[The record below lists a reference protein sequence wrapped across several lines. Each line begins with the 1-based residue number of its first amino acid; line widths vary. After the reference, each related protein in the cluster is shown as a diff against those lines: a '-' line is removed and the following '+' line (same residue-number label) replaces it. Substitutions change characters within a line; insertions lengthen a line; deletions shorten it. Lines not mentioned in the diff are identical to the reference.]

1 MLLGQ
6 PERFPAGGEHP
17 HAGAVCAQR
26 AHGAGRFLE
35 QVLAVIED
43 EQPRRGS
50 QRLGCGVQGGEAQGV
65 GDREGDDLGLGDR
78 GELAQRDVAVPL
90 AGGGAR
96 RSRLAHAAHPGQRH
110 DRADL
115 EQARHLAELGLAAM
129 EGRSRS
135 AQQLAGNLRR
145 RRQGVGHRAPGRPGH
160 RHRWHRRRRRDGLLL
175 LEDRTL
181 QARELRTRVEA
192 GLVGEAGTVG
202 AQDGQGLQAAA
213 GPGERGGQL
222 QVRSLAERLGPRRV
236 FGVGKDLVMVSR
248 RQLGVEELRAHRVLQ
263 RVEADAVGG
272 QPAGFEAGQVDEV
285 GETGPAPARQRV
297 AQQAGRLGGRGTA
310 RHPSPPQELLGPVEV
325 ELAGLDD
332 EPVPTWF
339 AEQPRTD
346 DAEGGPQPGDVRVE
360 PAARP
365 GRGVVPP
372 QHIDEPLGA
381 DPVALGAEQQ
391 REYGAWPGAAEGDHA
406 PTVPDLDGP
415 EHAEL
420 DGHAG
425 IPTSR
430 LGSS

>member
-1 MLLGQ
+1 MPFGAGGPGPLQQAQPSFEVVEHFLRGEAPEPGGGELERQWEPVKAAAQGVDRGGVGVEVDSGSTRLGAGAEEPDGRAAPDRLQVLGRGKGEDVEGEDVLLGQ
-6 PERFPAGGEHP
+6 PERFPTGGEHP

-43 EQPRRGS
+43 EQLRRGS

-135 AQQLAGNLRR
+135 AQQLAGNLLR

-181 QARELRTRVEA
+181 QARE
-192 GLVGEAGTVG
+192 
-202 AQDGQGLQAAA
+202 
-213 GPGERGGQL
+213 
-222 QVRSLAERLGPRRV
+222 
-236 FGVGKDLVMVSR
+236 
-248 RQLGVEELRAHRVLQ
+248 
-263 RVEADAVGG
+263 
-272 QPAGFEAGQVDEV
+272 
-285 GETGPAPARQRV
+285 
-297 AQQAGRLGGRGTA
+297 
-310 RHPSPPQELLGPVEV
+310 PV
-325 ELAGLDD
+325 
-332 EPVPTWF
+332 
-339 AEQPRTD
+339 
-346 DAEGGPQPGDVRVE
+346 
-360 PAARP
+360 
-365 GRGVVPP
+365 
-372 QHIDEPLGA
+372 
-381 DPVALGAEQQ
+381 
-391 REYGAWPGAAEGDHA
+391 
-406 PTVPDLDGP
+406 
-415 EHAEL
+415 
-420 DGHAG
+420 
-425 IPTSR
+425 
-430 LGSS
+430 LGSRPASSARRAR